1 MEKKEMHY
9 DAADKTII
17 AGSNIVQ
24 GFVGNPQMNF
34 DSAED
39 AGVFFAQELDI
50 VKSKTYDKQYPE
62 MTALATFPITHE
74 LPEGAETFTY
84 YSYEKTGI
92 ANIINNYSS
101 DLPRA
106 DVKGKPTHG
115 DVRSIGNSYG
125 YSVQDMR
132 ASRMVGKNLDARR
145 ADAARYA
152 HDNKVNRIAWA
163 GDVENGLVGIL
174 SVGNNIPIY
183 ALSTTEDDKTEFSA
197 KDCDQ
202 ILADF
207 SGAIEYIATL
217 TMNVEKPDTVWIA
230 PSKLRKLGMTRIAG
244 TDTTVLKF
252 LKDNLTEIKNWH
264 ETPELEA
271 TSVDTNP
278 YAATD
283 GTGQAVMVLGTK
295 DPDKFSLENPMEFYQ
310 YPVQEKGLEMVVP
323 CESRTAGLIIYYPLS
338 LLIVPGI

>member
-9 DAADKTII
+9 DAADKAII
-17 AGSNIVQ
+17 TNSNIVQ

-34 DSAED
+34 DSADD

-50 VKSKTYDKQYPE
+50 VKSKTYDKVYPE

-84 YSYEKTGI
+84 YSYEKTGM
-92 ANIINNYSS
+92 AKIINNYST

-115 DVRSIGNSYG
+115 DIKSVGNSYG

-152 HDNKVNRIAWA
+152 HDNTINKIAWA
-163 GDVENGLVGIL
+163 GDAENNMMGLL
-174 SVGNNIPIY
+174 TVGNNIPIHV
-183 ALSTTEDDKTEFSA
+183 LSDVNGATEFSA

-207 SGAIEYIATL
+207 KACIKYTSKITK
-217 TMNVEKPDTVWIA
+217 NVERADTVWMA
-230 PSKLRKLGMTRIAG
+230 PSVYDDLALTRIEG
-244 TDTTVLKF
+244 TDKTVLNF
-252 LKDNLTEIKNWH
+252 LKENLKDIKNWYSS
-264 ETPELEA
+264 PELEA
-271 TSVDTNP
+271 DSTETNP

-283 GTGQAVMVLGTK
+283 DSGKAVMVFGKL

-323 CESRTAGLIIYYPLS
+323 CESRTAGVIIYFPLS

>member
-1 MEKKEMHY
+1 MENKQMHY
-9 DAADKTII
+9 DEADKTII
-17 AGSNIVQ
+17 AKSNIVQ
-24 GFVGNPQMNF
+24 GFVGSPQMNF

-62 MTALATFPITHE
+62 MTALATFPITHD

-84 YSYEKTGI
+84 YSYEKTGM
-92 ANIINNYSS
+92 AKIINNYST

-115 DVRSIGNSYG
+115 DIKSVGNSYG

-132 ASRMVGKNLDARR
+132 ASRQVGKNLDARR

-152 HDNKVNRIAWA
+152 HDNTVNKIAWI
-163 GDVENGLVGIL
+163 GDEENGLVGIL
-174 SVGNNIPIY
+174 TPTNNIPIHT
-183 ALSTTEDDKTEFSA
+183 LSVGAKGKTAFGS
-197 KDCDQ
+197 KTCDE

-207 SGAIEYIATL
+207 KDCIKYESKL
-217 TMNVEKPDTVWIA
+217 TKNVEKFDTVWMA
-230 PSKLRKLGMTRIAG
+230 PSVYDELSLTRIDG
-244 TDTTVLKF
+244 TDSTLLKF
-252 LKDNLTEIKNWH
+252 LQDNLKDIKNWYSC
-264 ETPELEA
+264 PELESD
-271 TSVDTNP
+271 SVETNP
-278 YAATD
+278 YAAETD
-283 GTGQAVMVLGTK
+283 GQAVMVFGNK
-295 DPDKFSLENPMEFYQ
+295 NPDKFSLENPMEFYQ
-310 YPVQEKGLEMVVP
+310 YPVQEKGLEMVIP

>member
-1 MEKKEMHY
+1 MAKEMHY
-9 DAADKTII
+9 DAAEKAII
-17 AGSNIVQ
+17 TNSNIVK
-24 GFVGNPQMNF
+24 GLVANPQMNF
-34 DSAED
+34 DSADD

-50 VKSKTYDKQYPE
+50 VKSKTYDKVYPE
-62 MTALATFPITHE
+62 MTALQTFPITHE

-84 YSYEKTGI
+84 YSYEKTGM

-115 DVRSIGNSYG
+115 DIKSIGNSYG

-152 HDNKVNRIAWA
+152 QDNKVNRIAWA
-163 GDVENGLVGIL
+163 GDTENGLVGL
-174 SVGNNIPIY
+174 LTPTNNIPIY
-183 ALSTTEDDKTEFSA
+183 ALSEIDGKTEFSA

-207 SGAIEYIATL
+207 SGAIEYMATV
-217 TMNVEKPDTVWIA
+217 TMNVEKPDTVWMA
-230 PSKLRKLGMTRIAG
+230 PSRLRKLSMTRIEG
-244 TDTTVLKF
+244 TDSTVLKF
-252 LKDNLTEIKNWH
+252 LKDNLQDIKNWY
-264 ETPELEA
+264 EAPELEA
-271 TSVDTNP
+271 TSKDTNP
-278 YAATD
+278 YAAE
-283 GTGQAVMVLGTK
+283 GQAVMVFGKK

-310 YPVQEKGLEMVVP
+310 YPVQEQGLEMVIP
-323 CESRTAGLIIYYPLS
+323 CESRTAGLIIYFPLS

>member
-1 MEKKEMHY
+1 MAKEMHY
-9 DAADKTII
+9 DAADKAII
-17 AGSNIVQ
+17 ANSNIVK
-24 GFVGNPQMNF
+24 GLVENKQMNF

-50 VKSKTYDKQYPE
+50 VKSKTYDKVYPE
-62 MTALATFPITHE
+62 MTALSTFPITHE

-84 YSYEKTGI
+84 YSYEKTGM
-92 ANIINNYSS
+92 AKIINNYSS

-115 DVRSIGNSYG
+115 DIKSIGNSYG

-152 HDNKVNRIAWA
+152 HDNKVNKIAWA
-163 GDVENGLVGIL
+163 GDKENGLVGIL
-174 SVGNNIPIY
+174 SVDNNIPIY
-183 ALSTTEDDKTEFSA
+183 TLAQVDGKTEFSA

-207 SGAIEYIATL
+207 SGAIEYMATV
-217 TMNVEKPDTVWIA
+217 TMNVEKPDTVWMA
-230 PSKLRKLGMTRIAG
+230 PSRMRKLSMTRIEG
-244 TDTTVLKF
+244 TDSTVLKF
-252 LKDNLTEIKNWH
+252 LKDNLQEINNWY
-264 ETPELEA
+264 ESPELEA
-271 TSVDTNP
+271 NSLETNP
-278 YAATD
+278 YAAENK
-283 GTGQAVMVLGTK
+283 AVMVLGKK

-310 YPVQEKGLEMVVP
+310 YPVQEQGLEMVIP
-323 CESRTAGLIIYYPLS
+323 CESRTAGLIIYFPLS

>member
-1 MEKKEMHY
+1 MAKDMHY
-9 DAADKTII
+9 DAADKAII
-17 AGSNIVQ
+17 TNSNIVQ
-24 GFVGNPQMNF
+24 GFVGNAQMNF

-50 VKSKTYDKQYPE
+50 VKSKTYDKVYPE
-62 MTALATFPITHE
+62 MTALQTFPITHE

-84 YSYEKTGI
+84 YSYEKTGM
-92 ANIINNYSS
+92 AQIINNYST

-115 DVRSIGNSYG
+115 DIKSIGNSYG

-152 HDNKVNRIAWA
+152 HDNKVNKIAWA
-163 GDVENGLVGIL
+163 GDEENGLVGIL
-174 SVGNNIPIY
+174 TPSNNIPIY
-183 ALSTTEDDKTEFSA
+183 TLTAIEGKTEFSA

-207 SGAIEYIATL
+207 SGAIEYMAET
-217 TMNVEKPDTVWIA
+217 TKNVEKPDTVWMA
-230 PSKLRKLGMTRIAG
+230 PSRLRKLAMTRIEG
-244 TDTTVLKF
+244 TDSTVLKF
-252 LKDNLTEIKNWH
+252 LKDNLADITNWH
-264 ETPELEA
+264 EAPELEA
-271 TSVDTNP
+271 NSNDTNP
-278 YAATD
+278 YAAE
-283 GTGQAVMVLGTK
+283 GKAVMVLGKK

>member
-1 MEKKEMHY
+1 MAKEMHY
-9 DAADKTII
+9 DEADKAII
-17 AGSNIVQ
+17 KNSNIVQ

-50 VKSKTYDKQYPE
+50 VKSKTYDKVYPE

-84 YSYEKTGI
+84 YSYEKTGM
-92 ANIINNYSS
+92 ANIINNYST

-115 DVRSIGNSYG
+115 DIKSIGNSYG

-152 HDNKVNRIAWA
+152 HDNKVNKIAWA
-163 GDVENGLVGIL
+163 GDKENGLVGIL
-174 SVGNNIPIY
+174 SVDNNIPIY
-183 ALSTTEDDKTEFSA
+183 VLSTVEGSDKTEFSA
-197 KDCDQ
+197 KNCDQ

-207 SGAIEYIATL
+207 SGAIEYMAST
-217 TMNVEKPDTVWIA
+217 TKNVEKPDTVWMA
-230 PSKLRKLGMTRIAG
+230 PSRLRKLAMTRIEG
-244 TDTTVLKF
+244 TDSTVLKF
-252 LKDNLTEIKNWH
+252 LKDNLSDITNWY
-264 ETPELEA
+264 ESPELEA
-271 TSVDTNP
+271 NSTDTNP
-278 YAATD
+278 YAAEN
-283 GTGQAVMVLGTK
+283 QAVMVLGK
-295 DPDKFSLENPMEFYQ
+295 NDPDKFSLENPMEFYQ
-310 YPVQEKGLEMVVP
+310 YPVQEKGLEMVIP

>member
-1 MEKKEMHY
+1 MAKEMHY
-9 DAADKTII
+9 DAADKAII
-17 AGSNIVQ
+17 TNSNIVQ

-50 VKSKTYDKQYPE
+50 VKSKTYDKVYPE

-84 YSYEKTGI
+84 YSYEKTGL
-92 ANIINNYSS
+92 AKIINNYST

-115 DVRSIGNSYG
+115 DIKSVGNSYG

-145 ADAARYA
+145 ADSARYA
-152 HDNKVNRIAWA
+152 HDNTVNKIAWA
-163 GDVENGLVGIL
+163 GDKENGLVGIL
-174 SVGNNIPIY
+174 SVDNNIPIY
-183 ALSTTEDDKTEFSA
+183 TLDTVEGSDKTEFSA
-197 KDCDQ
+197 KNCDQ

-207 SGAIEYIATL
+207 SGAIEYMAST
-217 TMNVEKPDTVWIA
+217 TKNVEKPDTVWMA
-230 PSKLRKLGMTRIAG
+230 PSRLRKLSMTRIEG
-244 TDTTVLKF
+244 TDSTVLKF
-252 LKDNLTEIKNWH
+252 LKDNLADITNWH
-264 ETPELEA
+264 EAPELEA
-271 TSVDTNP
+271 NSNETNP
-278 YAATD
+278 YAAE
-283 GTGQAVMVLGTK
+283 GKAVMVLGKK

>member
-1 MEKKEMHY
+1 MAKEMHY
-9 DAADKTII
+9 DAADMAII
-17 AGSNIVQ
+17 KNSNIVQ

-34 DSAED
+34 DSADD

-50 VKSKTYDKQYPE
+50 VKSKTYDKVYPE

-92 ANIINNYSS
+92 AKIINNYST

-115 DVRSIGNSYG
+115 DIKSVGNSYG

-152 HDNKVNRIAWA
+152 HDNTVNKIAWA
-163 GDVENGLVGIL
+163 GDKENGLMGIL
-174 SVGNNIPIY
+174 TVDNNVPIY
-183 ALSTTEDDKTEFSA
+183 TLSQVGDENKTEFSA

-207 SGAIEYIATL
+207 SGAIEYMATV
-217 TMNVEKPDTVWIA
+217 TMNVEKPDTVWMA
-230 PSKLRKLGMTRIAG
+230 PSRLRKLSMTRIQG
-244 TDTTVLKF
+244 TDSTVLKF
-252 LKDNLTEIKNWH
+252 LKDNLSDIKNWY
-264 ETPELEA
+264 EAPELEA
-271 TSVDTNP
+271 NSKETNP
-278 YAATD
+278 YAED
-283 GTGQAVMVLGTK
+283 EKAVMVLAK
-295 DPDKFSLENPMEFYQ
+295 NDPDKFSLENPMEFYQ
-310 YPVQEKGLEMVVP
+310 YPVQEKGLEMVIP
-323 CESRTAGLIIYYPLS
+323 CESRTAGITLR
-338 LLIVPGI
+338 

>member
-1 MEKKEMHY
+1 MAKEMHY
-9 DAADKTII
+9 DEADKAII
-17 AGSNIVQ
+17 KNSNIVQ

-50 VKSKTYDKQYPE
+50 VKSKTYDKVYPE

-84 YSYEKTGI
+84 YSYEKTGM
-92 ANIINNYSS
+92 ANIINNYST

-115 DVRSIGNSYG
+115 DIKSIGNSYG

-152 HDNKVNRIAWA
+152 HDNKVNKIAWA
-163 GDVENGLVGIL
+163 GDKENGLVGIL
-174 SVGNNIPIY
+174 SVDNNIPVYTLAAID
-183 ALSTTEDDKTEFSA
+183 EKTEFSA
-197 KDCDQ
+197 KNCDQ

-207 SGAIEYIATL
+207 SGAIEYMAST
-217 TMNVEKPDTVWIA
+217 TKNVEKPDTVWMA
-230 PSKLRKLGMTRIAG
+230 PSRLRKLAMTRIEG
-244 TDTTVLKF
+244 TDSTVLKF
-252 LKDNLTEIKNWH
+252 LKDNLTDITNWY
-264 ETPELEA
+264 EAPELEA
-271 TSVDTNP
+271 NSTETNP
-278 YAATD
+278 YAEED
-283 GTGQAVMVLGTK
+283 KAVMVLGKK

-310 YPVQEKGLEMVVP
+310 YPVQEKGLEMVIP

>member
-1 MEKKEMHY
+1 MEKKQMHY
-9 DAADKTII
+9 DEADKAII
-17 AGSNIVQ
+17 KNSNIVQ

-50 VKSKTYDKQYPE
+50 VKSKTYDKVYPE

-84 YSYEKTGI
+84 YSYEKTGM
-92 ANIINNYSS
+92 ANIINNYST

-115 DVRSIGNSYG
+115 DIKSIGNSYG

-152 HDNKVNRIAWA
+152 HDNKVNKIAWA
-163 GDVENGLVGIL
+163 GDKENGLVGIL
-174 SVGNNIPIY
+174 TEDNNIPVY
-183 ALSTTEDDKTEFSA
+183 VLSDVEGKTEFSA

-207 SGAIEYIATL
+207 SGAIEYMAST
-217 TMNVEKPDTVWIA
+217 TKNVEKPDTVWMA
-230 PSKLRKLGMTRIAG
+230 PSRLRKLAMTRIEG
-244 TDTTVLKF
+244 TDSTVLKF
-252 LKDNLTEIKNWH
+252 LKDNLTDIKNWY
-264 ETPELEA
+264 ESPELEA
-271 TSVDTNP
+271 NSTDTNP
-278 YAATD
+278 YAAEN
-283 GTGQAVMVLGTK
+283 QAVMVLGK
-295 DPDKFSLENPMEFYQ
+295 NDPDKFSLENPMEFYQ
-310 YPVQEKGLEMVVP
+310 YPVQEKGLEMVIP

>member
-1 MEKKEMHY
+1 MAKEMHY
-9 DAADKTII
+9 DAADMAII
-17 AGSNIVQ
+17 KNSNIVQ

-50 VKSKTYDKQYPE
+50 VKSKTYDKVYPE

-84 YSYEKTGI
+84 YSYEKTGM
-92 ANIINNYSS
+92 ANIINNYST

-115 DVRSIGNSYG
+115 DIKSIGNSYG

-152 HDNKVNRIAWA
+152 HDNKVNKIAWA
-163 GDVENGLVGIL
+163 GDKENGLVGIL
-174 SVGNNIPIY
+174 SVDNNIPIY
-183 ALSTTEDDKTEFSA
+183 VLSTVEGSDKTEFSA
-197 KDCDQ
+197 KNCDQ

-207 SGAIEYIATL
+207 SGAIEYMAST
-217 TMNVEKPDTVWIA
+217 TKNVEKPDTVWMA
-230 PSKLRKLGMTRIAG
+230 PSRLRKLAMTRIEG
-244 TDTTVLKF
+244 TDSTVLKF
-252 LKDNLTEIKNWH
+252 LKDNLSDITNWY
-264 ETPELEA
+264 ESPELEA
-271 TSVDTNP
+271 NSTETNP
-278 YAATD
+278 YAAEN
-283 GTGQAVMVLGTK
+283 QAVMVLGK
-295 DPDKFSLENPMEFYQ
+295 NDPDKFSLENPMEFYQ
-310 YPVQEKGLEMVVP
+310 YPVQEKGLEMVIP

>member
-1 MEKKEMHY
+1 MAKEMHY
-9 DAADKTII
+9 DAADMAII
-17 AGSNIVQ
+17 KNSNIVQ

-50 VKSKTYDKQYPE
+50 VKSKTYDKVYPE

-84 YSYEKTGI
+84 YSYEKTGM
-92 ANIINNYSS
+92 ANIINNYST

-115 DVRSIGNSYG
+115 DIKSIGNSYG

-152 HDNKVNRIAWA
+152 HDNKVNKIAWA
-163 GDVENGLVGIL
+163 GDKENGLVGIL
-174 SVGNNIPIY
+174 SVDNNIPVYTLAAI
-183 ALSTTEDDKTEFSA
+183 EGKTEFSA

-207 SGAIEYIATL
+207 SGAIEYMAST
-217 TMNVEKPDTVWIA
+217 TKNVEKPDTVWMA
-230 PSKLRKLGMTRIAG
+230 PSRLRKLAMTRIEG
-244 TDTTVLKF
+244 TDSTVLKF
-252 LKDNLTEIKNWH
+252 LKDNLSDITNWY
-264 ETPELEA
+264 ESPELEA
-271 TSVDTNP
+271 NSTETNP
-278 YAATD
+278 YATED
-283 GTGQAVMVLGTK
+283 KAVMVLGKK

-310 YPVQEKGLEMVVP
+310 YPVQEKGLEMVIP